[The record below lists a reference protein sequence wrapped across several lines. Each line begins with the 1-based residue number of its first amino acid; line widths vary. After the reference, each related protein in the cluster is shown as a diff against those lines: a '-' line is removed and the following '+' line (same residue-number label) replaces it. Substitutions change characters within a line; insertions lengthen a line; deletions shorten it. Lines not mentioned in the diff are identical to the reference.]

1 MDFTV
6 STTMISICESSP
18 PLLNIVESCNDS
30 FNLTD
35 PISIDRFGW
44 VGEAHHYLP
53 MAESFI
59 PYIPNDSS
67 GGVKKI
73 TLTKDVIW
81 NTDCTFGVGASNNLR
96 SVFTIPNDAITS
108 KVSYDAFIV
117 HILAASTMPSRVI
130 LTVRA
135 SGITSTIPQ
144 EPSGSQAAFP
154 VNTIDHVGS
163 GNVTMELSMT
173 GASQRQWGLTK
184 TATVH
189 ATLTYIVYDL

>member
-1 MDFTV
+1 
-6 STTMISICESSP
+6 MISICESSP
-18 PLLNIVESCNDS
+18 PLLNLVESCNDWL
-30 FNLTD
+30 NLSSLILYRLAR
-35 PISIDRFGW
+35 PGGRSPPFSS
-44 VGEAHHYLP
+44 

-81 NTDCTFGVGASNNLR
+81 NTDCTFGAGASNNLR
-96 SVFTIPNDAITS
+96 SVFTIPDDAIIS
-108 KVSYDAFIV
+108 KVSYDAFTV

-135 SGITSTIPQ
+135 SSTTSTIPQ
-144 EPSGSQAAFP
+144 EPSGSQAKFP
-154 VNTIDHVGS
+154 VDTIDYVSPGI
-163 GNVTMELSMT
+163 VTMELSMT

-184 TATVH
+184 TVTVH

>member
-1 MDFTV
+1 
-6 STTMISICESSP
+6 
-18 PLLNIVESCNDS
+18 
-30 FNLTD
+30 
-35 PISIDRFGW
+35 
-44 VGEAHHYLP
+44 

-81 NTDCTFGVGASNNLR
+81 NTDCTFGAGASNNLR
-96 SVFTIPNDAITS
+96 SVFTIPNDAIIS
-108 KVSYDAFIV
+108 KVSYDAFTV
-117 HILAASTMPSRVI
+117 HILVASTMPSRVI
-130 LTVRA
+130 LTVRTS

-144 EPSGSQAAFP
+144 EPSGSQATFP
-154 VNTIDHVGS
+154 VNTIDYVSPGT
-163 GNVTMELSMT
+163 VTMELSMT

-184 TATVH
+184 MATVH

>member
-1 MDFTV
+1 
-6 STTMISICESSP
+6 
-18 PLLNIVESCNDS
+18 
-30 FNLTD
+30 
-35 PISIDRFGW
+35 
-44 VGEAHHYLP
+44 

-108 KVSYDAFIV
+108 KVSYDAFTV
-117 HILAASTMPSRVI
+117 HILAASIIPSRVI

-144 EPSGSQAAFP
+144 APSGSQATFP
-154 VNTIDHVGS
+154 VNTIDHVGP
-163 GNVTMELSMT
+163 GTVTMELSMT
-173 GASQRQWGLTK
+173 GASQHQWGLTK
-184 TATVH
+184 TVTAHV
-189 ATLTYIVYDL
+189 TLTYIVYDL